1 MSHVLIEAWFAL
13 QKSGLV
19 VQFWPVIELP
29 PAIGAEAG
37 PGGGGDGTVPF
48 LAPWQ
53 NETKSKKNAFDFRQ
67 VENHPRPQ
75 LTNWAQAPAEMQ
87 KPTPGE
93 APPIWMTQTVEG
105 VGLM

>member
-37 PGGGGDGTVPF
+37 PGGGGGGTVPF

-53 NETKSKKNAFDFRQ
+53 NETSSQKCRLSP
-67 VENHPRPQ
+67 VENDPRPQ
-75 LTNWAQAPAEMQ
+75 LTNCAQAPAEMQ